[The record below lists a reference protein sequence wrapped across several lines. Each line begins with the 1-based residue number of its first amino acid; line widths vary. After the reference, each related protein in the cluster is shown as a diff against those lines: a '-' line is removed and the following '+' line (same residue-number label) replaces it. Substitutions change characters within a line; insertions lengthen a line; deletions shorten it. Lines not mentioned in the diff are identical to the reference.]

1 MTFLLPAF
9 LFFIFTTP
17 QLMAALND
25 ANAMKIPNRIPLL
38 AFAGFLLM
46 VPLTWSG
53 FPALFEH
60 LTVGVVLFAAG
71 FAMFAFGWMGG
82 GDAKLLAATA
92 FWFTWPDVF
101 LYMIY
106 TALFGGA
113 LTLFVMVGRQ
123 YIPVR
128 VLTTQWAQTMFRDE
142 TKIPYGL
149 ALAAGAILTLPKSAI
164 FQAALGM

>member
-1 MTFLLPAF
+1 MSLLPFLIFF
-9 LFFIFTTP
+9 LFAIP

-25 ANAMKIPNRIPLL
+25 ANAMKIPNRIPLIVL
-38 AFAGFLLM
+38 SAYFLM
-46 VPLTWSG
+46 VPFTWAG
-53 FPALFEH
+53 LPMFLEH
-60 LTVGVVLFAAG
+60 LTVGGVMFAAG

-92 FWFTWPDVF
+92 FWFTWPDVIM
-101 LYMIY
+101 YMVY

-113 LTLFVMVGRQ
+113 LTLFILMGRK

-128 VLTTQWAQTMFRDE
+128 VITTQWAQTMFKDE

-149 ALAAGAILTLPKSAI
+149 ALAAGAIATLPSSQI
-164 FQAALGM
+164 FKVALGF

>member
-1 MTFLLPAF
+1 
-9 LFFIFTTP
+9 
-17 QLMAALND
+17 MAALND
-25 ANAMKIPNRIPLL
+25 ANAMKIPNRIPLIVL
-38 AFAGFLLM
+38 AAYFITVPFIWAGLPIFL
-46 VPLTWSG
+46 
-53 FPALFEH
+53 EH
-60 LTVGVVLFAAG
+60 MTVGVTLFAVG

-101 LYMIY
+101 TYMIY

-113 LTLFVMVGRQ
+113 LTLFVVMGRA

-128 VLTTQWAQTMFRDE
+128 IITTQWAQTMFRDE

-149 ALAAGAILTLPKSAI
+149 ALAAGAIATLPGSQI
-164 FQAALGM
+164 FKATLGF

>member
-1 MTFLLPAF
+1 MTLLPAF
-9 LFFIFTTP
+9 IFFIFTIP
-17 QLMAALND
+17 QMMAALND
-25 ANAMKIPNRIPLL
+25 ANAMKIPNRIPLIV
-38 AFAGFLLM
+38 FAGFLLM

-53 FPALFEH
+53 LPVLLEQ
-60 LTVGVVLFAAG
+60 LTVGGVLFAAG

-101 LYMIY
+101 MYLIY

-113 LTLFVMVGRQ
+113 LTLFIMLGRQ
-123 YIPVR
+123 YLPVR
-128 VLTTQWAQTMFRDE
+128 ALTTQWAQTMFRDE

-149 ALAAGAILTLPKSAI
+149 ALAAGGIMTLPKSAM
-164 FQAALGM
+164 FQAALGL